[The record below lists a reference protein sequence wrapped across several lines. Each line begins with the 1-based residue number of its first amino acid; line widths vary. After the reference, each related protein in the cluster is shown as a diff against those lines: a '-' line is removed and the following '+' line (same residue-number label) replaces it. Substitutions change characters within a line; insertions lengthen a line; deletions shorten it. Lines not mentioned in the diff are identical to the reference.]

1 MVAIPNLWAI
11 AVELVNNAAHST
23 AAGMVG
29 VSLIFI
35 YFAWIVGMALYRIA
49 QSGSHAHH

>member
-11 AVELVNNAAHST
+11 VVELTSKAAEST

-35 YFAWIVGMALYRIA
+35 YFAWIVGMAFFRIA
-49 QSGSHAHH
+49 QSSKHAHH